1 MNTVIFALDERLG
14 NPGDTLPVAGHVDQ
28 DSYSLGDHV
37 FSLPTG
43 IDYDVALTNA
53 GEGILVTGILKTHV
67 VGVCDRCLEEAT
79 FDIAGEV
86 DGYYLFE
93 EPEHPDGDDS
103 GDDLDYS
110 LVLDD
115 HTIDLAEALSSTLIM
130 ETPFVVLCR
139 PGCKGL
145 CPVCGANLNEG
156 DCGHAAQVERDR
168 LATNPFAV
176 LRDLDLGDADD
187 EVGNGS
193 KDGDE

>member
-14 NPGDTLPVAGHVDQ
+14 NPGDTLSVAGHVDQ
-28 DSYSLGDHV
+28 DGYTLGDHA
-37 FSLPTG
+37 FSLPSG

-53 GEGILVTGILKTHV
+53 GEGILVTGILTTHV
-67 VGVCDRCLEEAT
+67 VGVCDRCLEEAA

-103 GDDLDYS
+103 GDDLDYF
-110 LVLDD
+110 LVRDD
-115 HTIDLAEALSSTLIM
+115 HTVDLAEALSSTLIM
-130 ETPFVVLCR
+130 ETPYVVLCR

-176 LRDLDLGDADD
+176 LKDLDLGDAHDEGDD
-187 EVGNGS
+187 GS